1 MIRPEVVRGLVLAIA
16 LAGAQACGLPPARAT
31 QAFVYQCQL
40 HPAEAGVIA
49 RRPAFADRYFPGCH
63 SLQGLA

>member
-1 MIRPEVVRGLVLAIA
+1 MIRPGVACGLVLAIA
-16 LAGAQACGLPPARAT
+16 LAGMQACGLPPTRAA

-40 HPAEAGVIA
+40 HPAEVGAMA
-49 RRPAFADRYFPGCH
+49 RQPAFADRYFPSCH